1 MGSLQRNNSRLLWV
15 IVVNGL
21 VIYLLLTSGQATSN
35 RVFALALAAG
45 IILEL
50 AGSDVGALLNVA
62 AFLFLPLGFI
72 WAWIWGAIH
81 PADADGD
88 LSMALVLVVPSLAIA
103 TVNLFFYLPGLRN
116 CWRDR
121 KRVGPVAAPSLYAEY
136 FETLGL
142 RKTASADEILN
153 AYQELARRYHPDL
166 NHGDKSAEECFE
178 RVQEAYNILT
188 GPMAR

>member
-50 AGSDVGALLNVA
+50 AGSAVGALLNVA

-72 WAWIWGAIH
+72 WAWIWEPYTLPTPTAISVWPWCSLFH
-81 PADADGD
+81 PWPLRRSICSSTCRASVTAGGTGKGWVQLPRHHST
-88 LSMALVLVVPSLAIA
+88 LSISRRSV
-103 TVNLFFYLPGLRN
+103 FGKRLR
-116 CWRDR
+116 RTR
-121 KRVGPVAAPSLYAEY
+121 S
-136 FETLGL
+136 
-142 RKTASADEILN
+142 
-153 AYQELARRYHPDL
+153 
-166 NHGDKSAEECFE
+166 
-178 RVQEAYNILT
+178 
-188 GPMAR
+188 